1 MQIYM
6 RHLHLKFET
15 ICTQSKDK
23 TIFNYDD
30 QKTKV

>member
-23 TIFNYDD
+23 TLFDYD